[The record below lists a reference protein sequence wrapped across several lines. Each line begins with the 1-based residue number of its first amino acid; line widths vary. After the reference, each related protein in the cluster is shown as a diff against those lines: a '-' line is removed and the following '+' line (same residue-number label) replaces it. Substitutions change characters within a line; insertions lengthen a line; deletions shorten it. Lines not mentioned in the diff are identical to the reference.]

1 MKKQQYIS
9 PACVVVEM
17 EVETELLALS
27 QGTIGGEIG
36 STPKPD
42 DGSGLDAVGGNK
54 GHYDVWE
61 D

>member
-1 MKKQQYIS
+1 MKKQYIS

-17 EVETELLALS
+17 EMETELLAMS
-27 QGTIGGEIG
+27 QTSGTDIGQR
-36 STPKPD
+36 PD
-42 DGSGLDAVGGNK
+42 QGNSGYMDAVGGNK

>member
-17 EVETELLALS
+17 EMETELLAMS
-27 QGTIGGEIG
+27 QTNGTDIGQRPGQG
-36 STPKPD
+36 
-42 DGSGLDAVGGNK
+42 GSGGMDAAGDNK
-54 GHYDVWE
+54 GHYDIWE